1 MIKNTVF
8 FNSPF
13 FKITKR
19 DLKKKDKYG
28 KKGLV
33 SKINIQS
40 RSGLV
45 AKILTGNLFK
55 EKIRII
61 KVIFFDESFAQ
72 YNFMTGDCFY
82 FQNSKR
88 KNINTNLNSNQSTL
102 QTLLDKFAMSID
114 NEFNSCDLDILKI
127 SLSSIKI
134 LEKCFP
140 IK

>member
-1 MIKNTVF
+1 
-8 FNSPF
+8 
-13 FKITKR
+13 
-19 DLKKKDKYG
+19 
-28 KKGLV
+28 
-33 SKINIQS
+33 
-40 RSGLV
+40 
-45 AKILTGNLFK
+45 
-55 EKIRII
+55 
-61 KVIFFDESFAQ
+61 
-72 YNFMTGDCFY
+72 MTGDCFY